1 MYPPIYP
8 PVLSRQS
15 TGSLIVETT
24 TDPAIGP
31 LRPLPGIQITV
42 KERQATGE
50 RIVAQLVTNANGQTP
65 VIQLPAPPS
74 ELTEEPQTTETP
86 FAPYIIEAQGE
97 NVIPTQINGTQIF
110 STIRS
115 IQPIRLTPSEAP
127 IPVVA
132 SRQNVEENIIIG
144 PPTLYGDYPPKIPET
159 SIKNTATPG
168 FIVLPEVVVP
178 EFIIVHAGS
187 PNNNNASN
195 YTVTYRDYIK
205 NVASSE
211 IYPTWPTETIR
222 ANVIAIISFTLN
234 RVYTEWYRNKGK
246 NFTITNSTAFDH
258 AFFFGR
264 DIFDTISEQVDQI
277 FDIYCKRP
285 GVEQPLLTQYCDG
298 AKVSCPNWMTQWG
311 SKSLGDEGLS
321 YDEILRFYYGEDL
334 TFPNAPVV
342 AGVPESYPGTPLR
355 LGDSG
360 PAVRTIQEQLN
371 RISNNYPLIPK
382 VRTSGSFDEATQES
396 VRTFQNIFHLT
407 PDGIVGRDTWYKIS
421 EIYVAVSRIADL
433 MP

>member
-1 MYPPIYP
+1 MYPPSYP

-86 FAPYIIEAQGE
+86 FSPYIIEAQGE

-132 SRQNVEENIIIG
+132 SRQDVEENIIIG

-311 SKSLGDEGLS
+311 SKALGDEGRS

-407 PDGIVGRDTWYKIS
+407 PDGVVGRDTWYKIS
-421 EIYVAVSRIADL
+421 EIYVAVSRIAEL

>member
-1 MYPPIYP
+1 M
-8 PVLSRQS
+8 
-15 TGSLIVETT
+15 
-24 TDPAIGP
+24 
-31 LRPLPGIQITV
+31 
-42 KERQATGE
+42 
-50 RIVAQLVTNANGQTP
+50 
-65 VIQLPAPPS
+65 
-74 ELTEEPQTTETP
+74 
-86 FAPYIIEAQGE
+86 
-97 NVIPTQINGTQIF
+97 
-110 STIRS
+110 
-115 IQPIRLTPSEAP
+115 
-127 IPVVA
+127 A

-421 EIYVAVSRIADL
+421 EIYVAVSRIAEL

>member
-115 IQPIRLTPSEAP
+115 IQPIRLAPSEAP

>member
-382 VRTSGSFDEATQES
+382 VRTSGNFDEATQES

-421 EIYVAVSRIADL
+421 EIYVAVSRIAEL

>member
-187 PNNNNASN
+187 PNNNSASN

-311 SKSLGDEGLS
+311 SKALGDEGRS

-421 EIYVAVSRIADL
+421 EIYVAVSRIAEL

>member
-421 EIYVAVSRIADL
+421 EIYVAVSRIAEL

>member
-1 MYPPIYP
+1 MFPPIYP

-15 TGSLIVETT
+15 TGSLVVETT
-24 TDPAIGP
+24 TDPTIGP
-31 LRPLPGIQITV
+31 LQPLPGIKITV
-42 KERQATGE
+42 KERLATGD
-50 RIVAQLVTNANGQTP
+50 RIIEQLVTNENGQTP
-65 VIQLPAPPS
+65 AIQLPAPPA
-74 ELTEEPQTTETP
+74 ELTQEPQNKETP
-86 FAPYIIEAQGE
+86 FSPYIIEAQGE
-97 NVIPTQINGTQIF
+97 NIIPTQINGTQIF

-115 IQPIRLTPSEAP
+115 IQPIRLIPSENHLP
-127 IPVVA
+127 TIA
-132 SRQNVEENIIIG
+132 SRQGVEENITIG

-159 SIKNTATPG
+159 SIKDTAAPG
-168 FIVLPEVVVP
+168 FIVLPEVVIP

-187 PNNNNASN
+187 PNNDSASN
-195 YTVTYRDYIK
+195 YTISYKDYIK

-222 ANVIAIISFTLN
+222 ANVVAIISFTLN

-258 AFFFGR
+258 AFFYGR

-311 SKSLGDEGLS
+311 SKALGDEGRS
-321 YDEILRFYYGEDL
+321 YEEILRFYYGQDI

-342 AGVPESYPGTPLR
+342 AGSPESYPGTPLR

-360 PAVRTIQEQLN
+360 PAVRMIQEHLN

-382 VRTSGSFDEATQES
+382 VRTSGNFDEATQEA
-396 VRTFQNIFHLT
+396 VKTFQGIFHLT
-407 PDGIVGRDTWYKIS
+407 PDGIVGRSTWYKIS
-421 EIYVAVSRIADL
+421 EIYVAVSRIAEL
-433 MP
+433 LP

>member
-421 EIYVAVSRIADL
+421 EIYVAEL

>member
-15 TGSLIVETT
+15 TGSLVVETT
-24 TDPAIGP
+24 TDPTIGP
-31 LRPLPGIQITV
+31 LQPLSGIQITV
-42 KERQATGE
+42 KERLATGDRVIE
-50 RIVAQLVTNANGQTP
+50 QLVTDENGQTP
-65 VIQLPAPPS
+65 VIQLPAPPV
-74 ELTEEPQTTETP
+74 ELTEEPQTKERP
-86 FAPYIIEAQGE
+86 FSPYIIEAQGE
-97 NVIPTQINGTQIF
+97 NIIPTQIKGTQIF

-115 IQPIRLTPSEAP
+115 IQPIRLIPSENNL
-127 IPVVA
+127 PVIA
-132 SRQNVEENIIIG
+132 SRQGVEENIIIG

-159 SIKNTATPG
+159 SIKNTTAPG
-168 FIVLPEVVVP
+168 FIVLPEVVIP

-187 PNNNNASN
+187 PNNDSASN
-195 YTVTYRDYIK
+195 YTISYKDYIK

-222 ANVIAIISFTLN
+222 ANVVAIISFTLN

-258 AFFFGR
+258 AFFYGR

-311 SKSLGDEGLS
+311 SKALGDEGRS
-321 YDEILRFYYGEDL
+321 YEEILRFYYGQDI

-342 AGVPESYPGTPLR
+342 AGSPESYPGTPLR

-360 PAVRTIQEQLN
+360 PAVRTIQEHLN
-371 RISNNYPLIPK
+371 RISDNYPLIPK
-382 VRTSGSFDEATQES
+382 VRTSGNFDEATQEA
-396 VRTFQNIFHLT
+396 VKTFQNIFHLT
-407 PDGIVGRDTWYKIS
+407 PDGIVGRSTWYKIS
-421 EIYVAVSRIADL
+421 EIYVAVSRIAEL
-433 MP
+433 IP

>member
-298 AKVSCPNWMTQWG
+298 AKVSCPNWMTNLYVG
-311 SKSLGDEGLS
+311 INKKRLS
-321 YDEILRFYYGEDL
+321 ITLPRAY
-334 TFPNAPVV
+334 
-342 AGVPESYPGTPLR
+342 
-355 LGDSG
+355 
-360 PAVRTIQEQLN
+360 
-371 RISNNYPLIPK
+371 
-382 VRTSGSFDEATQES
+382 S
-396 VRTFQNIFHLT
+396 VF
-407 PDGIVGRDTWYKIS
+407 
-421 EIYVAVSRIADL
+421 
-433 MP
+433 